1 MTVSMLSYGLVGV
14 HKNYFH
20 KENIDI
26 RMQMDHF
33 WVIINLKFSENA

>member
-1 MTVSMLSYGLVGV
+1 MTVTMLSYGLTGV

-26 RMQMDHF
+26 RWLTDQF
-33 WVIINLKFSENA
+33 